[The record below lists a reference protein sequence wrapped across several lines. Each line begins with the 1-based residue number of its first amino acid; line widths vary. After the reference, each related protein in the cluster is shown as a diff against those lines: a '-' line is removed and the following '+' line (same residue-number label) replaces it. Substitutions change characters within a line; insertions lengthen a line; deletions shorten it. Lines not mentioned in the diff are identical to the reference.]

1 MDNVWLWIS
10 IQRQGRQ
17 RKHSDKKQANKQQQE
32 KYTGGIVPV
41 AEIDKEAKTLR
52 QMHDKVTD
60 AQADLVHAILHDGCN
75 PTTAAERLGRNKA
88 WAYNTLN
95 KQHVIDYRQQIA
107 MQTLGWDATQAM
119 ATMRSLLTDKSSYV
133 RLEAAKDMLDR
144 SGFKVDAQHAPSTA
158 VQINFNV

>member
-1 MDNVWLWIS
+1 MTKADES
-10 IQRQGRQ
+10 
-17 RKHSDKKQANKQQQE
+17 QQE
-32 KYTGGIVPV
+32 RYKGGVVPMEDIEKHAPEV
-41 AEIDKEAKTLR
+41 RTAQPQI
-52 QMHDKVTD
+52 TD
-60 AQADLVHAILHDGCN
+60 AQAELVHVILHDGCN
-75 PTTAAERLGRNKA
+75 PTQAAERLGRNKA

-95 KQHVIDYRQQIA
+95 KQHVIEYRQQIA

-144 SGFKVDAQHAPSTA
+144 SGFKVDGPSVPSTA

>member
-1 MDNVWLWIS
+1 MTKANSEQQDRYKSGVVPMEDIE
-10 IQRQGRQ
+10 
-17 RKHSDKKQANKQQQE
+17 KHS
-32 KYTGGIVPV
+32 P
-41 AEIDKEAKTLR
+41 TLR
-52 QMHDKVTD
+52 TTHSKVTD
-60 AQADLVHAILHDGCN
+60 PQADLVHMILHDGCN

-95 KQHVIDYRQQIA
+95 KQHVIEYRQQIA

-144 SGFKVDAQHAPSTA
+144 SGFKVDGPSVPSTA